1 MFISL
6 EYFNLNY
13 KANVKKKKKKQKT
26 KIAGHVIG
34 NVIFILKGTK
44 IKILDASTLYYCC
57 I

>member
-13 KANVKKKKKKQKT
+13 KANVKKKKKQKT